1 MNDFIRERAKR
12 DFEKARMQEF
22 IDRVTGIFNP
32 KSTELLS
39 LDDVKEVIKP
49 KGEKYLGIKTV
60 EIDKIVGSEGRYL
73 DFNKKFLPKHSVT
86 RNRWES
92 IDSAHLSYKELPPVK
107 LYEVGGV
114 YFVRD
119 GNHRISVAK
128 SRDAKYIDAEVT
140 SLNSDIQ
147 ITPDMTMEDITK
159 KVIEYEYE
167 NFKKKTKLK
176 ETLPDVDIYF
186 STPGRYDELYEHIL
200 VHKYYIN
207 MDKDYEIPF
216 DEALKSWYNNVYK
229 PIVDIIREENILDMF
244 PNRTEGDLYIWSV
257 RHWDDL
263 KRQYGQNYDLKQAV
277 TKFAREHGSS
287 EKKAINK
294 VIDIFIHPIKTIK
307 NIFIKKNNKAQP

>member
-22 IDRVTGIFNP
+22 IDRITGIFNP
-32 KSTELLS
+32 QATELLS
-39 LDDVKEVIKP
+39 LDDVKEIIKP
-49 KGEKYLGIKTV
+49 RGEKYLGIKTV

-73 DFNKKFLPKHSVT
+73 DFNKKFLPKHSIT

-92 IDSAHLSYKELPPVK
+92 IDSAHLKYKELPPVK

-128 SRDAKYIDAEVT
+128 SRDAKFIDAEVT
-140 SLNSDIQ
+140 SLNSHIE
-147 ITPDMTMEDITK
+147 ITPDMTINDIIK
-159 KVIEYEYE
+159 KVIEYEYKD
-167 NFKKKTKLK
+167 FKKKTRLK
-176 ETLPDVDIYF
+176 EILPDVDIYF

-216 DEALKSWYNNVYK
+216 EEALISWYKNVYK
-229 PIVDIIREENILDMF
+229 PIIDIIREEDILDMF
-244 PNRTEGDLYIWSV
+244 PDRTEGDLYIWSV

-263 KRQYGQNYDLKQAV
+263 KRQYGQNYDLKDAV

-287 EKKAINK
+287 GNKPLKK
-294 VIDIFIHPIKTIK
+294 FFKTILSP
-307 NIFIKKNNKAQP
+307 FLAIKKFFTNQNK